1 MRKQIGSS
9 LPFVLLDMIQSN
21 QFYPITSWIM
31 SSRQGGMNFTKV
43 HSIWKCM
50 VMHSKISMDNICKI
64 LFECTTRGSHL
75 KNFKSSKFVKNVH
88 SSMETQLLEEYMP
101 LLTCERDQV
110 F

>member
-9 LPFVLLDMIQSN
+9 LPFVLLEMIQSN
-21 QFYPITSWIM
+21 QFYPTTSWVM
-31 SSRQGGMNFTKV
+31 SSKA

-50 VMHSKISMDNICKI
+50 VMHSKVSMDDICKI
-64 LFECTTRGSHL
+64 FFECTTRGSQL
-75 KNFKSSKFVKNVH
+75 KNFKSSKFVKHVH
-88 SSMETQLLEEYMP
+88 SSMETQLLEEYVP

>member
-9 LPFVLLDMIQSN
+9 LPFVLLDMIQSS
-21 QFYPITSWIM
+21 QFNLTTAWVM

-43 HSIWKCM
+43 HSIWKCIL
-50 VMHSKISMDNICKI
+50 MHSKISMDDICKI
-64 LFECTTRGSHL
+64 FFECTTRGSHL
-75 KNFKSSKFVKNVH
+75 KNFKSLKFVKHVH
-88 SSMETQLLEEYMP
+88 SSMETQLLKEYVL